1 MLLKTAFREIKT
13 SLGRYLA
20 ILAIIALGVGFFA
33 GLRVT
38 RTAMISTA
46 NHYLKDLAMFDDRIL
61 STLGWTEEDVDAFR
75 KLDGVSAAEGARSAD
90 VLCVGEDGS
99 DMVLKAHSLTQ
110 QVNRL
115 SLQAGRLPEKADEC
129 VVDAWRYDESAL
141 GSVIRLSDNNSAD
154 TMDTF
159 ASREYTVVG
168 VAASPMYVN
177 YERGGTAL
185 GNGTVAAFVYLLP
198 EGFAMDYYTEIDVTL
213 TGADGRIYTAA
224 YDDVVEAMEQPLKDL
239 AAQRAQLRY
248 DSLRSE
254 AQEKLADAQQQLDD
268 ARKQLETGWTEYY
281 DGLAQYKDGHAS
293 YIEGAGQYRD
303 GLAEYDSG
311 RAAYETARKDYEN
324 GVSQYNQGQAGY
336 EEGQRQYQ
344 AAQAQY
350 QEALAQYQLLEQQAA
365 ALPEDSPE
373 LPVLQAKLAAMKEQL
388 DATAAQLS
396 QNQAQLEATAAQLA
410 QSKAQLDAAGAA
422 LDDTERQLTQAR
434 EKLEE
439 SARQLAAAKAQL
451 EETGPKLESAR
462 QELEDGERELSDHEG
477 ELDDARQK
485 LEDLKEPDTYVL
497 GRDTNVGYVCFESDT
512 NIVAGVS
519 RVFPLFFFLLAA
531 LVCITTM
538 TRMVEEQRTQ
548 IGVLKALGYS
558 EGSIMGKYLFYSGS
572 AAGLGCLIG
581 FFGGSILFPYVI
593 WQAYAIMYR
602 MGGICF
608 VFDLRLG
615 LVSLAASMLCSMGT
629 TYLSC
634 RYELMSVPAQL
645 MRPKAPKAGKRI
657 LLERIT
663 FVWNRLSFLV
673 KVSIRNVLRYKK
685 RFCMMVIGISG
696 CTALLVTGFGVKD
709 SIANIAGQQF
719 GSVQTYGMSLLMQ
732 ENYSQGEWE
741 ELEDYLREEGRGYT
755 RASERSMDLD
765 LADGKTKSVTVVIP
779 EDTAR
784 FGDYWD
790 LHTESGEPIPFPK
803 QGEAILTAEFARRQ
817 GIKEG
822 DTVSLSDEDGNRL
835 TLRIIGLS
843 ENYVYNYL
851 YLTADSWESQNGEA
865 PDCRSVY
872 INTEGVSDEHRLLAR
887 LMKLDAVSS
896 VTVNQDTLDRFD
908 SMMSSLDYIVLV
920 IIICAGSLAFIV
932 LYNLTNINITE
943 RIREIATIKVLGFYP
958 METAAYVFRENL
970 FLTAIGGSA
979 GLLLG
984 KLLHWFV
991 MEQINIDMV
1000 SFPHTVLPLS
1010 YGYSLLLTFLFAFIV
1025 NLVMFQKLDKIN
1037 MAESLKSIE

>member
-1 MLLKTAFREIKT
+1 MGSSMMKTTLREIRQ

-20 ILAIIALGVGFFA
+20 IMAIVALGVGLFC
-33 GLRVT
+33 GLKVT
-38 RTAMISTA
+38 RDVMVKSAQQYFEERQLYDIS
-46 NHYLKDLAMFDDRIL
+46 LL
-61 STLGWTEEDVDAFR
+61 STVGFDTDVAKQLSRREKVLDAQGAVSTDALL
-75 KLDGVSAAEGARSAD
+75 LDAQGKESALKVYSLLDQQNLPVLVS
-90 VLCVGEDGS
+90 
-99 DMVLKAHSLTQ
+99 
-110 QVNRL
+110 
-115 SLQAGRLPEKADEC
+115 GRMPQNAQEC
-129 VVDAWRYDESAL
+129 VVDAQAFGKDAVGTML
-141 GSVIRLSDNNSAD
+141 TLSENNEED
-154 TMDTF
+154 TEELF
-159 ASREYTVVG
+159 AHKQFHVVG
-168 VAASPMYVN
+168 TVNSPYYAN
-177 YERGGTAL
+177 YERGTTSL
-185 GNGTVAAFVYLLP
+185 GNGTIRGFMLVLKDAFDC
-198 EGFAMDYYTEIDVTL
+198 DYDTEIFVRLNTEGAAIYSEEYDAQIDEVESWL
-213 TGADGRIYTAA
+213 EDFAQQKADERYQRLKADGEEELYTS
-224 YDDVVEAMEQPLKDL
+224 
-239 AAQRAQLRY
+239 R
-248 DSLRSE
+248 
-254 AQEKLADAQQQLDD
+254 QQLLSQTQ
-268 ARKQLETGWTEYY
+268 KNQLELE
-281 DGLAQYKDGHAS
+281 AS
-293 YIEGAGQYRD
+293 
-303 GLAEYDSG
+303 
-311 RAAYETARKDYEN
+311 
-324 GVSQYNQGQAGY
+324 
-336 EEGQRQYQ
+336 RQ
-344 AAQAQY
+344 
-350 QEALAQYQLLEQQAA
+350 
-365 ALPEDSPE
+365 
-373 LPVLQAKLAAMKEQL
+373 
-388 DATAAQLS
+388 QLS
-396 QNQAQLEATAAQLA
+396 RAEGTIA
-410 QSKAQLDAAGAA
+410 DG
-422 LDDTERQLTQAR
+422 
-434 EKLEE
+434 
-439 SARQLAAAKAQL
+439 KAQL
-451 EETGPKLESAR
+451 EIGKTQLISGKAQLQAQRQQILQQQAQLQAQRQQILQGLNQARTAKSQTAGNAYLAQANAQAQAQEQQLQASLTQVEGGLRQVESGLDQLEIAQS
-462 QELEDGERELSDHEG
+462 ELELQEQQLQNSQTELEAAQREYDAGLLQYKEGSRRLSEG
-477 ELDDARQK
+477 VDEANQQLDEAQDELDE
-485 LEDLKEPDTYVL
+485 LEEPDVYL
-497 GRDTNVGYVCFESDT
+497 LSRDTNIGYASFDNDSS
-512 NIVAGVS
+512 IVNGIAN
-519 RVFPLFFFLLAA
+519 VFPIFFFLVAA
-531 LVCITTM
+531 LVCVTTM
-538 TRMVEEQRTQ
+538 NRMVEEQRTQ

>member
-1 MLLKTAFREIKT
+1 MGSSMMKTTLREIRQ

-20 ILAIIALGVGFFA
+20 IMAIVALGVGLFC
-33 GLRVT
+33 GLKVT
-38 RTAMISTA
+38 RDVMVKSAQQYFEERQLYDIS
-46 NHYLKDLAMFDDRIL
+46 LL
-61 STLGWTEEDVDAFR
+61 STVGFDTDAAR
-75 KLDGVSAAEGARSAD
+75 QLSRREKVLDAQGAVSTDALLLDTQGKESALKVYSLLD
-90 VLCVGEDGS
+90 QQNLPVLVS
-99 DMVLKAHSLTQ
+99 
-110 QVNRL
+110 
-115 SLQAGRLPEKADEC
+115 GRLPQNVQEC
-129 VVDAWRYDESAL
+129 VVDAQAFGKDAIGTVL
-141 GSVIRLSDNNSAD
+141 TLSENNEED
-154 TMDTF
+154 TEELF
-159 ASREYTVVG
+159 AHKQFHVVG
-168 VAASPMYVN
+168 TVNSPYYAN
-177 YERGGTAL
+177 YERGTTSL
-185 GNGTVAAFVYLLP
+185 GNGTIRGFMLVPKDAFDC
-198 EGFAMDYYTEIDVTL
+198 DYDTEIFVRL
-213 TGADGRIYTAA
+213 NTGGAAIYSEEYDAQIDEVENWLEDFAQQKADERYQRLKADGEEELYASR
-224 YDDVVEAMEQPLKDL
+224 
-239 AAQRAQLRY
+239 
-248 DSLRSE
+248 
-254 AQEKLADAQQQLDD
+254 QQLLSQTQ
-268 ARKQLETGWTEYY
+268 KNQLELE
-281 DGLAQYKDGHAS
+281 AS
-293 YIEGAGQYRD
+293 
-303 GLAEYDSG
+303 
-311 RAAYETARKDYEN
+311 
-324 GVSQYNQGQAGY
+324 
-336 EEGQRQYQ
+336 RQ
-344 AAQAQY
+344 
-350 QEALAQYQLLEQQAA
+350 
-365 ALPEDSPE
+365 
-373 LPVLQAKLAAMKEQL
+373 
-388 DATAAQLS
+388 QLS
-396 QNQAQLEATAAQLA
+396 RAEGTIA
-410 QSKAQLDAAGAA
+410 DG
-422 LDDTERQLTQAR
+422 
-434 EKLEE
+434 
-439 SARQLAAAKAQL
+439 KAQL
-451 EETGPKLESAR
+451 EIGKSQLISGKAQLQAQRQQILQGLNQARTAKSQTAGNAYLAQANAQAQAQEQQLQASLTQVEDGLRQVESGLDQLELAQS
-462 QELEDGERELSDHEG
+462 ELELQEQQLQNSQTELEAAQREYDAGLLQYKEGSRQLSEG
-477 ELDDARQK
+477 VDEANQQLDEAQDELDE
-485 LEDLKEPDTYVL
+485 LEEPDVYLL
-497 GRDTNVGYVCFESDT
+497 GRDTNIGYASFDNDSS
-512 NIVAGVS
+512 IVNGIAN
-519 RVFPLFFFLLAA
+519 VFPIFFFLVAA
-531 LVCITTM
+531 LVCVTTM
-538 TRMVEEQRTQ
+538 NRMVEEQRTQ

-657 LLERIT
+657 LLERLT

-685 RFCMMVIGISG
+685 RFCMMVVGISG

-765 LADGKTKSVTVVIP
+765 LADGKTKPVTVVIP
-779 EDTAR
+779 EDTTR
-784 FGDYWD
+784 FGNYWD

-872 INTEGVSDEHRLLAR
+872 INTEGVADEHRLLAR

-970 FLTAIGGSA
+970 FLTAIGGSV
-979 GLLLG
+979 GLVLG

-1000 SFPHTVLPLS
+1000 SFPHTVMPLS

>member
-1 MLLKTAFREIKT
+1 MGSSMMKTTLREIRQ

-20 ILAIIALGVGFFA
+20 IMAIVALGVGLFC
-33 GLRVT
+33 GLKVT
-38 RTAMISTA
+38 RDVMVKSAQQYFEERQLYDIS
-46 NHYLKDLAMFDDRIL
+46 LL
-61 STLGWTEEDVDAFR
+61 STVGFDTDVAKQLSRREKVLDAQGAVSTDALL
-75 KLDGVSAAEGARSAD
+75 LDAQGKESALKVYSLLDQQNLPVLVS
-90 VLCVGEDGS
+90 
-99 DMVLKAHSLTQ
+99 
-110 QVNRL
+110 
-115 SLQAGRLPEKADEC
+115 GRLPQNAQEC
-129 VVDAWRYDESAL
+129 VVDAQAFGKDAVGTML
-141 GSVIRLSDNNSAD
+141 TLSENNEED
-154 TMDTF
+154 TEELF
-159 ASREYTVVG
+159 AHKQFHVVG
-168 VAASPMYVN
+168 TVNSPYYAN
-177 YERGGTAL
+177 YERGTTSL
-185 GNGTVAAFVYLLP
+185 GNGTIRGFMLVLKDAFDC
-198 EGFAMDYYTEIDVTL
+198 DYDTEIFVRLNTEGAAIYSEEYDAQIDEVESWL
-213 TGADGRIYTAA
+213 EDFAQQKADERYQRLKADGEEELYASR
-224 YDDVVEAMEQPLKDL
+224 
-239 AAQRAQLRY
+239 
-248 DSLRSE
+248 
-254 AQEKLADAQQQLDD
+254 QQLLSQTQ
-268 ARKQLETGWTEYY
+268 KNQLELE
-281 DGLAQYKDGHAS
+281 AS
-293 YIEGAGQYRD
+293 
-303 GLAEYDSG
+303 
-311 RAAYETARKDYEN
+311 
-324 GVSQYNQGQAGY
+324 
-336 EEGQRQYQ
+336 RQ
-344 AAQAQY
+344 
-350 QEALAQYQLLEQQAA
+350 QLLSQTQKNQ
-365 ALPEDSPE
+365 LE
-373 LPVLQAKLAAMKEQL
+373 LEASRQ
-388 DATAAQLS
+388 QLS
-396 QNQAQLEATAAQLA
+396 RAEGTIA
-410 QSKAQLDAAGAA
+410 DG
-422 LDDTERQLTQAR
+422 
-434 EKLEE
+434 
-439 SARQLAAAKAQL
+439 KAQL
-451 EETGPKLESAR
+451 EIGKSQLISGKAQLQAQRQQLLQQQAQLQAQRQQILQGLNQARTAKSQTAGNAYLAQANAQAQAQEQQLQASLTQVEDGLRQVESGLDQLELAQS
-462 QELEDGERELSDHEG
+462 ELELQEQQLQNSQTELEAAQREYDAGLLQYKEGSRQLSEG
-477 ELDDARQK
+477 VDEANQQLDEAQDELDE
-485 LEDLKEPDTYVL
+485 LEEPDVYLL
-497 GRDTNVGYVCFESDT
+497 GRDTNIGYASFDNDSS
-512 NIVAGVS
+512 IVNGIAN
-519 RVFPLFFFLLAA
+519 VFPIFFFLVAA
-531 LVCITTM
+531 LVCVTTM
-538 TRMVEEQRTQ
+538 NRMVEEQRTQ

-657 LLERIT
+657 LLERLT

-685 RFCMMVIGISG
+685 RFCMMVVGISG

-765 LADGKTKSVTVVIP
+765 LADGKTKPVTVVIP
-779 EDTAR
+779 EDTTR
-784 FGDYWD
+784 FGNYWD

-803 QGEAILTAEFARRQ
+803 QGEAILTVEFARRQ

-872 INTEGVSDEHRLLAR
+872 INTEGVADEHRLLAR

-970 FLTAIGGSA
+970 FLTAIGGSV
-979 GLLLG
+979 GLVLG

-1000 SFPHTVLPLS
+1000 SFPHTVMPLS

>member
-344 AAQAQY
+344 AAQA
-350 QEALAQYQLLEQQAA
+350 
-365 ALPEDSPE
+365 
-373 LPVLQAKLAAMKEQL
+373 
-388 DATAAQLS
+388 
-396 QNQAQLEATAAQLA
+396 
-410 QSKAQLDAAGAA
+410 
-422 LDDTERQLTQAR
+422 R

-548 IGVLKALGYS
+548 LGVLMAMGY
-558 EGSIMGKYLFYSGS
+558 GRGAILFKYFFYSGS
-572 AAGLGCLIG
+572 ASLLGCAIG
-581 FFGGSILFPYVI
+581 FVGGSYIFPKIL
-593 WQAYAIMYR
+593 WHAYNIMY
-602 MGGICF
+602 GFGIPIEF
-608 VFDLRLG
+608 VLDG
-615 LVSLAASMLCSMGT
+615 KLAAISVA
-629 TYLSC
+629 TYLLCALGATYLVC
-634 RYELMSVPAQL
+634 RGFLREVPAEL
-645 MRPKAPKAGKRI
+645 IRPKAPKEGKRV

-663 FVWNRLSFLV
+663 FLWKRLGFLT
-673 KVSIRNVLRYKK
+673 KVSLRNVLRYKQ
-685 RFCMMVIGISG
+685 RFFMMVLGIGG
-696 CTALLVTGFGVKD
+696 CTALLLTGFGIKD
-709 SIANIAGQQF
+709 SIANVVDYQFEEITLYDAAVSFTEEMDAQTQQAF
-719 GSVQTYGMSLLMQ
+719 SRQ
-732 ENYSQGEWE
+732 
-741 ELEDYLREEGRGYT
+741 
-755 RASERSMDLD
+755 A
-765 LADGKTKSVTVVIP
+765 ADVSAVVFLHDGSVTVEAGGGAKTVNLLVP
-779 EDTAR
+779 QSSLE
-784 FGDYWD
+784 GMMD
-790 LHTESGEPIPFPK
+790 LHRGGEKLSMPGT
-803 QGEAILTAEFARRQ
+803 GETLLDDALAEAL
-817 GIKEG
+817 GVSVG
-822 DTVSLSDEDGNRL
+822 DTV
-835 TLRIIGLS
+835 TLRDSDMNTLTVTVSGIFD
-843 ENYVYNYL
+843 NYVSNYAIVSADTCRDQWGSVPPVK
-851 YLTADSWESQNGEA
+851 TAFIRVADNSDA
-865 PDCRSVY
+865 
-872 INTEGVSDEHRLLAR
+872 GVHAASAR
-887 LMKLDAVSS
+887 ILDLENVSAVS
-896 VTVNQDTLDRFD
+896 VNLDTRQRVGT
-908 SMMSSLDYIVLV
+908 MMSVLDYIVWMV
-920 IIICAGSLAFIV
+920 TVCAGALAFIV
-932 LYNLTNINITE
+932 LYNLTNININE

-958 METAAYVFRENL
+958 GETSAYVFRENN
-970 FLTAIGGSA
+970 T
-979 GLLLG
+979 
-984 KLLHWFV
+984 
-991 MEQINIDMV
+991 
-1000 SFPHTVLPLS
+1000 
-1010 YGYSLLLTFLFAFIV
+1010 LTFLGMLVGLPLGKWLHAYVMSQIRIDTIAFDVRIAWQSVVFSILLTAVFAAIV
-1025 NLVMFQKLDKIN
+1025 NVVMYFKLRRIS

>member
-1 MLLKTAFREIKT
+1 MGSSMMKTTLREIRQ

-20 ILAIIALGVGFFA
+20 IMAIVALGVGLFC
-33 GLRVT
+33 GLKVT
-38 RTAMISTA
+38 RDVMVKSAQQYFEERQLYDIS
-46 NHYLKDLAMFDDRIL
+46 LL
-61 STLGWTEEDVDAFR
+61 STVGFDTDVAKQLSRREKVLDAQGAVSTDALL
-75 KLDGVSAAEGARSAD
+75 LDAQGKESALKVYSLLDQQNLPVLVS
-90 VLCVGEDGS
+90 
-99 DMVLKAHSLTQ
+99 
-110 QVNRL
+110 
-115 SLQAGRLPEKADEC
+115 GRMPQNAQEC
-129 VVDAWRYDESAL
+129 VVDAQAFGKDAVGTML
-141 GSVIRLSDNNSAD
+141 TLSENNEED
-154 TMDTF
+154 TEELF
-159 ASREYTVVG
+159 AHKQFHVVG
-168 VAASPMYVN
+168 TVNSPYYAN
-177 YERGGTAL
+177 YERGTTSL
-185 GNGTVAAFVYLLP
+185 GNGTIRGFMLVLKDAFDC
-198 EGFAMDYYTEIDVTL
+198 DYDTEIFVRL
-213 TGADGRIYTAA
+213 NTGGAAIYSEEYDAQIDEVESWLEDFAQQKADERYQRLKADGEEELYASR
-224 YDDVVEAMEQPLKDL
+224 
-239 AAQRAQLRY
+239 
-248 DSLRSE
+248 
-254 AQEKLADAQQQLDD
+254 QQLLSQTQ
-268 ARKQLETGWTEYY
+268 KNQLELE
-281 DGLAQYKDGHAS
+281 AS
-293 YIEGAGQYRD
+293 
-303 GLAEYDSG
+303 
-311 RAAYETARKDYEN
+311 
-324 GVSQYNQGQAGY
+324 
-336 EEGQRQYQ
+336 RQ
-344 AAQAQY
+344 
-350 QEALAQYQLLEQQAA
+350 
-365 ALPEDSPE
+365 
-373 LPVLQAKLAAMKEQL
+373 
-388 DATAAQLS
+388 QLS
-396 QNQAQLEATAAQLA
+396 RAEGTIA
-410 QSKAQLDAAGAA
+410 DG
-422 LDDTERQLTQAR
+422 
-434 EKLEE
+434 
-439 SARQLAAAKAQL
+439 KAQL
-451 EETGPKLESAR
+451 EIGKTQLISGKAQLQAQRQQILQGLNQARTAKSQTAGNAYLAQANAQAQAQEQQLQASLTQVEGGLRQVESGLDQLEIAQS
-462 QELEDGERELSDHEG
+462 ELELQEQQLQNSQTELEAAQREYDAGLLQYKEGSRRLSEG
-477 ELDDARQK
+477 VDEANQQLDEAQDELDE
-485 LEDLKEPDTYVL
+485 LEEPDVYLL
-497 GRDTNVGYVCFESDT
+497 GRDTNIGYASFDNDSS
-512 NIVAGVS
+512 IVNGIAN
-519 RVFPLFFFLLAA
+519 VFPIFFFLVAA
-531 LVCITTM
+531 LVCVTTM
-538 TRMVEEQRTQ
+538 NRMVEEQRTQ

>member
-1 MLLKTAFREIKT
+1 MGSSMMKTTLREIRQ

-20 ILAIIALGVGFFA
+20 IMAIVALGVGLFC
-33 GLRVT
+33 GLKVT
-38 RTAMISTA
+38 RDVMVKSAQQYFEERQLYDIS
-46 NHYLKDLAMFDDRIL
+46 LL
-61 STLGWTEEDVDAFR
+61 STVGFDTDVAKQLSRREKVLDAQGAVSTDALL
-75 KLDGVSAAEGARSAD
+75 LDAQGKESALKVYSLLDQQNLPVLVS
-90 VLCVGEDGS
+90 
-99 DMVLKAHSLTQ
+99 
-110 QVNRL
+110 
-115 SLQAGRLPEKADEC
+115 GRLPQNAQEC
-129 VVDAWRYDESAL
+129 VVDAQAFGKDAVGTML
-141 GSVIRLSDNNSAD
+141 TLSENNEED
-154 TMDTF
+154 TEELF
-159 ASREYTVVG
+159 AHKQFHVVG
-168 VAASPMYVN
+168 TVNSPYYAN
-177 YERGGTAL
+177 YERGTTSL
-185 GNGTVAAFVYLLP
+185 GNGTIRGFMLVLKDAFDC
-198 EGFAMDYYTEIDVTL
+198 DYDTEIFVRLNTEGAAIYSEEYDAQIDEVESWL
-213 TGADGRIYTAA
+213 EDFAQQKADERYQRLKADGEEELYASR
-224 YDDVVEAMEQPLKDL
+224 
-239 AAQRAQLRY
+239 
-248 DSLRSE
+248 
-254 AQEKLADAQQQLDD
+254 QQLLSQTQ
-268 ARKQLETGWTEYY
+268 KNQLELE
-281 DGLAQYKDGHAS
+281 AS
-293 YIEGAGQYRD
+293 
-303 GLAEYDSG
+303 
-311 RAAYETARKDYEN
+311 
-324 GVSQYNQGQAGY
+324 
-336 EEGQRQYQ
+336 RQ
-344 AAQAQY
+344 
-350 QEALAQYQLLEQQAA
+350 
-365 ALPEDSPE
+365 
-373 LPVLQAKLAAMKEQL
+373 
-388 DATAAQLS
+388 QLS
-396 QNQAQLEATAAQLA
+396 RAEGTIA
-410 QSKAQLDAAGAA
+410 DG
-422 LDDTERQLTQAR
+422 
-434 EKLEE
+434 
-439 SARQLAAAKAQL
+439 KAQL
-451 EETGPKLESAR
+451 EIGKSQLISGKAQLQAQRQQILQGLNQARTAKSQTAGNAYLAQANAQAQAQEQQLQASLTQVEDGLRQVESGLDQLELAQS
-462 QELEDGERELSDHEG
+462 ELELQEQQLQNSQTELEAAQREYDAGLLQYKEGSRQLSEG
-477 ELDDARQK
+477 VDEANQQLDEAQDELDE
-485 LEDLKEPDTYVL
+485 LEEPDVYLL
-497 GRDTNVGYVCFESDT
+497 GRDTNIGYASFDNDSS
-512 NIVAGVS
+512 IVNGIAN
-519 RVFPLFFFLLAA
+519 VFPIFFFLVAA
-531 LVCITTM
+531 LVCVTTM
-538 TRMVEEQRTQ
+538 NRMVEEQRTQ

-657 LLERIT
+657 LLERLT

-685 RFCMMVIGISG
+685 RFCMMVVGISG

-765 LADGKTKSVTVVIP
+765 LADGKTKPVTVVIP
-779 EDTAR
+779 EDTTR
-784 FGDYWD
+784 FGNYWD

-803 QGEAILTAEFARRQ
+803 QGEAILTVEFARRQ

-872 INTEGVSDEHRLLAR
+872 INTEGVADEHRLLAR

-970 FLTAIGGSA
+970 FLTAIGGSV
-979 GLLLG
+979 GLVLG

-1000 SFPHTVLPLS
+1000 SFPHTVMPLS

>member
-1 MLLKTAFREIKT
+1 MGSSMMKTTLREIRQ

-20 ILAIIALGVGFFA
+20 IMAIVALGVGLFC
-33 GLRVT
+33 GLKVT
-38 RTAMISTA
+38 RDVMVKSAQQYFEERQLYDIS
-46 NHYLKDLAMFDDRIL
+46 LL
-61 STLGWTEEDVDAFR
+61 STVGFDTDVAKQLSRREKVLDAQGAVSTDALL
-75 KLDGVSAAEGARSAD
+75 LDAQGNESALKVYSLLDQQNLPVLVS
-90 VLCVGEDGS
+90 
-99 DMVLKAHSLTQ
+99 
-110 QVNRL
+110 
-115 SLQAGRLPEKADEC
+115 GRMPQNVQEC
-129 VVDAWRYDESAL
+129 VVDAQAFGKDAVGTML
-141 GSVIRLSDNNSAD
+141 TLSENNEED
-154 TMDTF
+154 TEELF
-159 ASREYTVVG
+159 AHKQFHVVG
-168 VAASPMYVN
+168 TVNSPYYAN
-177 YERGGTAL
+177 YERGTTSL
-185 GNGTVAAFVYLLP
+185 GNGTIRGFMLVLKDAFDC
-198 EGFAMDYYTEIDVTL
+198 DYDTEIFVRLNTEGAAIYSEEYDAQIDEVESWL
-213 TGADGRIYTAA
+213 EDFAQQKADERYQRLKADGEEELYASR
-224 YDDVVEAMEQPLKDL
+224 
-239 AAQRAQLRY
+239 
-248 DSLRSE
+248 
-254 AQEKLADAQQQLDD
+254 QQLLSQTQ
-268 ARKQLETGWTEYY
+268 KNQLELE
-281 DGLAQYKDGHAS
+281 AS
-293 YIEGAGQYRD
+293 
-303 GLAEYDSG
+303 
-311 RAAYETARKDYEN
+311 
-324 GVSQYNQGQAGY
+324 
-336 EEGQRQYQ
+336 RQ
-344 AAQAQY
+344 
-350 QEALAQYQLLEQQAA
+350 
-365 ALPEDSPE
+365 
-373 LPVLQAKLAAMKEQL
+373 
-388 DATAAQLS
+388 QLS
-396 QNQAQLEATAAQLA
+396 RAEGTIA
-410 QSKAQLDAAGAA
+410 DG
-422 LDDTERQLTQAR
+422 
-434 EKLEE
+434 
-439 SARQLAAAKAQL
+439 KAQL
-451 EETGPKLESAR
+451 EIGKSQLISGKAQLQAQRQQILQGLNQARTAKSQTAGNAYLAQANAQAQAQEQQLQASLTQVEDGLRQVESGLDQLEIAQS
-462 QELEDGERELSDHEG
+462 ELELQEQQLQNSQTELEAAQREYDAGLLQYKEGSRQLSEGVDKANQQLDEAQDELG
-477 ELDDARQK
+477 EL
-485 LEDLKEPDTYVL
+485 EEPDVYLL
-497 GRDTNVGYVCFESDT
+497 GRDTNIGYASFDNDSS
-512 NIVAGVS
+512 IVNGIAN
-519 RVFPLFFFLLAA
+519 VFPIFFFLVAA
-531 LVCITTM
+531 LVCVTTM
-538 TRMVEEQRTQ
+538 NRMVEEQRTQ

-657 LLERIT
+657 LLERLT

-765 LADGKTKSVTVVIP
+765 LADGKTKPVTVVIP

-872 INTEGVSDEHRLLAR
+872 INTEGVADEHRLLAR

-970 FLTAIGGSA
+970 FLTAIGGSV
-979 GLLLG
+979 GLVLG

-1000 SFPHTVLPLS
+1000 SFPHTVMPLS

>member
-1 MLLKTAFREIKT
+1 MGSSMMKTTLREIRQ

-20 ILAIIALGVGFFA
+20 IMAIVALGVGLFC
-33 GLRVT
+33 GLKVT
-38 RTAMISTA
+38 RDVMVKSAQQYFEERQLYDIS
-46 NHYLKDLAMFDDRIL
+46 LL
-61 STLGWTEEDVDAFR
+61 STVGFDTDVAKQLSRREKVLDAQGAVSTDALL
-75 KLDGVSAAEGARSAD
+75 LDAQGKESALKVYSLLDQQNLPVLVS
-90 VLCVGEDGS
+90 
-99 DMVLKAHSLTQ
+99 
-110 QVNRL
+110 
-115 SLQAGRLPEKADEC
+115 GRLPQNAQEC
-129 VVDAWRYDESAL
+129 VVDAQAFGKDAVGTML
-141 GSVIRLSDNNSAD
+141 TLSENNEED
-154 TMDTF
+154 TEELF
-159 ASREYTVVG
+159 AHKQFHVVG
-168 VAASPMYVN
+168 TVNSPYYAN
-177 YERGGTAL
+177 YERGTTSL
-185 GNGTVAAFVYLLP
+185 GNGTIRGFMLVLKDAFDC
-198 EGFAMDYYTEIDVTL
+198 DYDTEIFVRLNTEGAAIYSEEYDAQIDEVESWL
-213 TGADGRIYTAA
+213 EDFAQQKADERYQRLKADGEEELYTS
-224 YDDVVEAMEQPLKDL
+224 
-239 AAQRAQLRY
+239 R
-248 DSLRSE
+248 
-254 AQEKLADAQQQLDD
+254 QQLLSQTQ
-268 ARKQLETGWTEYY
+268 KNQLELE
-281 DGLAQYKDGHAS
+281 AS
-293 YIEGAGQYRD
+293 
-303 GLAEYDSG
+303 
-311 RAAYETARKDYEN
+311 
-324 GVSQYNQGQAGY
+324 
-336 EEGQRQYQ
+336 RQ
-344 AAQAQY
+344 
-350 QEALAQYQLLEQQAA
+350 
-365 ALPEDSPE
+365 
-373 LPVLQAKLAAMKEQL
+373 
-388 DATAAQLS
+388 QLS
-396 QNQAQLEATAAQLA
+396 RAEGTIA
-410 QSKAQLDAAGAA
+410 DG
-422 LDDTERQLTQAR
+422 
-434 EKLEE
+434 
-439 SARQLAAAKAQL
+439 KAQL
-451 EETGPKLESAR
+451 EIGKTQLISGKAQLQAQRQQILQGLNQARTAKSQTAGNAYLAQANAQAQAQEQQLQASLTQVEGGLRQVESGLDQLELAQS
-462 QELEDGERELSDHEG
+462 ELELQEQQLQNSQTELEAAQREYDAGLLQYKEG
-477 ELDDARQK
+477 SRRLLEGVDEANQQLDEAQDELDE
-485 LEDLKEPDTYVL
+485 LEEPDVYL
-497 GRDTNVGYVCFESDT
+497 LSRDTNIGYASFDNDSS
-512 NIVAGVS
+512 IVNGIAN
-519 RVFPLFFFLLAA
+519 VFPIFFFLVAA
-531 LVCITTM
+531 LVCVTTM
-538 TRMVEEQRTQ
+538 NRMVEEQRTQ

-790 LHTESGEPIPFPK
+790 LHTESGGPILFPK

-822 DTVSLSDEDGNRL
+822 DIVSLSDEDGNRL

-872 INTEGVSDEHRLLAR
+872 INTEGVADEHRLLAR

-1000 SFPHTVLPLS
+1000 SFQHTVLPLS

>member
-1 MLLKTAFREIKT
+1 MGSSMMKTTLREIRQ

-20 ILAIIALGVGFFA
+20 IMAIVALGVGLFC
-33 GLRVT
+33 GLKVT
-38 RTAMISTA
+38 RDVMVKSAQQYFEERQLYDIS
-46 NHYLKDLAMFDDRIL
+46 LL
-61 STLGWTEEDVDAFR
+61 STVGFDTDVAKQLSRREKVLDAQGAVSTDALL
-75 KLDGVSAAEGARSAD
+75 LDAQGKESALKVYSLLDQQNLPVLVS
-90 VLCVGEDGS
+90 
-99 DMVLKAHSLTQ
+99 
-110 QVNRL
+110 
-115 SLQAGRLPEKADEC
+115 GRLPQNAQEC
-129 VVDAWRYDESAL
+129 VVDAQAFGKDAVGTML
-141 GSVIRLSDNNSAD
+141 TLSENNEED
-154 TMDTF
+154 TEELF
-159 ASREYTVVG
+159 AHKQFHVVG
-168 VAASPMYVN
+168 TVNSPYYAN
-177 YERGGTAL
+177 YERGTTSL
-185 GNGTVAAFVYLLP
+185 GNGTIRGFMLVLKDAFDC
-198 EGFAMDYYTEIDVTL
+198 DYDTEIFVRLNTEGAAIYSEEYDAQIDEVESWL
-213 TGADGRIYTAA
+213 EDFAQQKADERYQRLKADGEEELYASR
-224 YDDVVEAMEQPLKDL
+224 
-239 AAQRAQLRY
+239 
-248 DSLRSE
+248 
-254 AQEKLADAQQQLDD
+254 QQLLSQTQ
-268 ARKQLETGWTEYY
+268 KNQLELE
-281 DGLAQYKDGHAS
+281 AS
-293 YIEGAGQYRD
+293 
-303 GLAEYDSG
+303 
-311 RAAYETARKDYEN
+311 
-324 GVSQYNQGQAGY
+324 
-336 EEGQRQYQ
+336 RQ
-344 AAQAQY
+344 
-350 QEALAQYQLLEQQAA
+350 
-365 ALPEDSPE
+365 
-373 LPVLQAKLAAMKEQL
+373 
-388 DATAAQLS
+388 QLS
-396 QNQAQLEATAAQLA
+396 RAEGTIA
-410 QSKAQLDAAGAA
+410 DG
-422 LDDTERQLTQAR
+422 
-434 EKLEE
+434 
-439 SARQLAAAKAQL
+439 KAQL
-451 EETGPKLESAR
+451 EIGKSQLISGKAQLQAQRQQILQGLNQARTAKSQTAGNAYLAQANAQAQAQEQQLQASLTQVEDGLRQVESGLDQLELAQS
-462 QELEDGERELSDHEG
+462 ELELQEQQLQNSQTELEAAQREYDAGLLQYKEGSRQLSEG
-477 ELDDARQK
+477 VDEANQQLDEAQDELDE
-485 LEDLKEPDTYVL
+485 LEEPDVYLL
-497 GRDTNVGYVCFESDT
+497 GRDTNIGYASFDNDSS
-512 NIVAGVS
+512 IVNGIAN
-519 RVFPLFFFLLAA
+519 VFPIFFFLVAA
-531 LVCITTM
+531 LVCVTTM
-538 TRMVEEQRTQ
+538 NRMVEEQRTQ

-657 LLERIT
+657 LLERLT

-673 KVSIRNVLRYKK
+673 KVSIRNVLRYTK
-685 RFCMMVIGISG
+685 RFCMMVVGISG

-765 LADGKTKSVTVVIP
+765 LADGKTKPVTVVIP
-779 EDTAR
+779 EDTTR
-784 FGDYWD
+784 FGNYWD

-872 INTEGVSDEHRLLAR
+872 INTEGVADEHRLLAR

-970 FLTAIGGSA
+970 FLTAIGGSV
-979 GLLLG
+979 GLVLG

-1000 SFPHTVLPLS
+1000 SFPHTVMPLS

>member
-1 MLLKTAFREIKT
+1 MGSSMMKTTLREIRQ

-20 ILAIIALGVGFFA
+20 IMAIVALGVGLFC
-33 GLRVT
+33 GLKVT
-38 RTAMISTA
+38 RDVMVKSAQQYFEERQLYDIS
-46 NHYLKDLAMFDDRIL
+46 LL
-61 STLGWTEEDVDAFR
+61 STVGFDTDVAKQLSRREKVLDAQGAVSTDALL
-75 KLDGVSAAEGARSAD
+75 LDAQGKESALKVYSLLDQQNLPVLVS
-90 VLCVGEDGS
+90 
-99 DMVLKAHSLTQ
+99 
-110 QVNRL
+110 
-115 SLQAGRLPEKADEC
+115 GRLPQNAQEC
-129 VVDAWRYDESAL
+129 VVDAQAFGKDAVGTML
-141 GSVIRLSDNNSAD
+141 TLSENNEED
-154 TMDTF
+154 TEELF
-159 ASREYTVVG
+159 AHKQFHVVG
-168 VAASPMYVN
+168 TVNSPYYAN
-177 YERGGTAL
+177 YERGTTSL
-185 GNGTVAAFVYLLP
+185 GNGTIRGFMLVLKDAFDC
-198 EGFAMDYYTEIDVTL
+198 DYDTEIFVRLNTEGAAIYSEEYDAQIDEVESWL
-213 TGADGRIYTAA
+213 EDFAQQKADERYQRLKADGEEELYASRQQILSQTQKNQLEL
-224 YDDVVEAMEQPLKDL
+224 EAS
-239 AAQRAQLRY
+239 R
-248 DSLRSE
+248 
-254 AQEKLADAQQQLDD
+254 QQLSR
-268 ARKQLETGWTEYY
+268 AEGTIA
-281 DGLAQYKDGHAS
+281 DG
-293 YIEGAGQYRD
+293 
-303 GLAEYDSG
+303 
-311 RAAYETARKDYEN
+311 
-324 GVSQYNQGQAGY
+324 
-336 EEGQRQYQ
+336 
-344 AAQAQY
+344 
-350 QEALAQYQLLEQQAA
+350 
-365 ALPEDSPE
+365 
-373 LPVLQAKLAAMKEQL
+373 
-388 DATAAQLS
+388 
-396 QNQAQLEATAAQLA
+396 
-410 QSKAQLDAAGAA
+410 
-422 LDDTERQLTQAR
+422 
-434 EKLEE
+434 
-439 SARQLAAAKAQL
+439 KAQL
-451 EETGPKLESAR
+451 EIGKSQLISGKAQLQAQRQQILQGLNQARTAKSQTAGNAYLAQANAQAQAQEQQLQASLTQVEDGLRQVESGLDQLELAQSELKLQEQQLQNSQTELEAAQREYDAGMWQYQEGSRQLSEGVDEANQQLDEAQDELDKLE
-462 QELEDGERELSDHEG
+462 
-477 ELDDARQK
+477 
-485 LEDLKEPDTYVL
+485 EPDVYLL
-497 GRDTNVGYVCFESDT
+497 GRDTNIGYASFDNDSS
-512 NIVAGVS
+512 IVNGIAN
-519 RVFPLFFFLLAA
+519 VFPIFFFLVAA
-531 LVCITTM
+531 LVCVTTM
-538 TRMVEEQRTQ
+538 NRMVEEQRTQ

-685 RFCMMVIGISG
+685 RFCMMVVGISG

-741 ELEDYLREEGRGYT
+741 ELADYLREEGRGYT

-765 LADGKTKSVTVVIP
+765 LADGKTKPVTVVIP

-851 YLTADSWESQNGEA
+851 YLTADSWENQNGEA

-872 INTEGVSDEHRLLAR
+872 INTEGVADEHRLLAR

-979 GLLLG
+979 GLVLG

-1025 NLVMFQKLDKIN
+1025 NLVMFGKLDKIN

>member
-1 MLLKTAFREIKT
+1 MGSSMMKTTLREIRQ

-20 ILAIIALGVGFFA
+20 IMAIVALGVGLFC
-33 GLRVT
+33 GLKVT
-38 RTAMISTA
+38 RDVMVKSAQQYFEERQLYDIS
-46 NHYLKDLAMFDDRIL
+46 LL
-61 STLGWTEEDVDAFR
+61 STVGFDTDVAKQLSRREKVLDAQGAVSTDALL
-75 KLDGVSAAEGARSAD
+75 LDAQGKESALKVYSLLDQQNLPVLVS
-90 VLCVGEDGS
+90 
-99 DMVLKAHSLTQ
+99 
-110 QVNRL
+110 
-115 SLQAGRLPEKADEC
+115 GRLPQNAQEC
-129 VVDAWRYDESAL
+129 VVDAQAFGKDAVGTML
-141 GSVIRLSDNNSAD
+141 TLSENNEED
-154 TMDTF
+154 TEELF
-159 ASREYTVVG
+159 AHKQFHVVG
-168 VAASPMYVN
+168 TVNSPYYAN
-177 YERGGTAL
+177 YERGTTSL
-185 GNGTVAAFVYLLP
+185 GNGTIRGFMLVLKDAFDC
-198 EGFAMDYYTEIDVTL
+198 DYDTEIFVRL
-213 TGADGRIYTAA
+213 NTGGAAIYSEEYDAQIDEVESWLEDFAQQKADERYQRLKADGEEELYTS
-224 YDDVVEAMEQPLKDL
+224 
-239 AAQRAQLRY
+239 R
-248 DSLRSE
+248 
-254 AQEKLADAQQQLDD
+254 QQLLSQTQ
-268 ARKQLETGWTEYY
+268 KNQLELE
-281 DGLAQYKDGHAS
+281 AS
-293 YIEGAGQYRD
+293 
-303 GLAEYDSG
+303 
-311 RAAYETARKDYEN
+311 
-324 GVSQYNQGQAGY
+324 
-336 EEGQRQYQ
+336 RQ
-344 AAQAQY
+344 
-350 QEALAQYQLLEQQAA
+350 
-365 ALPEDSPE
+365 
-373 LPVLQAKLAAMKEQL
+373 
-388 DATAAQLS
+388 QLS
-396 QNQAQLEATAAQLA
+396 RAEGTIA
-410 QSKAQLDAAGAA
+410 DG
-422 LDDTERQLTQAR
+422 
-434 EKLEE
+434 
-439 SARQLAAAKAQL
+439 KAQL
-451 EETGPKLESAR
+451 EIGKTQLISGKAQLQAQRQQLLQQQAQLQAQRQQILQGLNQARTAKSQTAGNAYLAQANAQAQAQEQQLQASLTQVEDGLRQVESGLDQLEIAQSEL
-462 QELEDGERELSDHEG
+462 QEQQLQNSQTELEAAQREYDAGLLQYKEGSCQLSEG
-477 ELDDARQK
+477 VDEANQQLDEAQDELDE
-485 LEDLKEPDTYVL
+485 LEEPDVYLL
-497 GRDTNVGYVCFESDT
+497 GRDTNIGYASFDNDSS
-512 NIVAGVS
+512 IVNGIAN
-519 RVFPLFFFLLAA
+519 VFPIFFFLVAA
-531 LVCITTM
+531 LVCVTTM
-538 TRMVEEQRTQ
+538 NRMVEEQRTQ

-790 LHTESGEPIPFPK
+790 LHTESGEPILFPK

-822 DTVSLSDEDGNRL
+822 DIVSLSDEDGNRL

>member
-1 MLLKTAFREIKT
+1 MGSSMMKTTLREIRQ

-20 ILAIIALGVGFFA
+20 IMAIVALGVGLFC
-33 GLRVT
+33 GLKVT
-38 RTAMISTA
+38 RDVMVKSAQQYFEERQLYDIS
-46 NHYLKDLAMFDDRIL
+46 LL
-61 STLGWTEEDVDAFR
+61 STVGFDTDVAKQLSRREKVLDAQGAVSTDALL
-75 KLDGVSAAEGARSAD
+75 LDAQGKESALKVYSLLDQQNLPVLVS
-90 VLCVGEDGS
+90 
-99 DMVLKAHSLTQ
+99 
-110 QVNRL
+110 
-115 SLQAGRLPEKADEC
+115 GRMPQNAQEC
-129 VVDAWRYDESAL
+129 VVDAQAFGKDAVGTML
-141 GSVIRLSDNNSAD
+141 TLSENNEED
-154 TMDTF
+154 TEELF
-159 ASREYTVVG
+159 AHKQFHVVG
-168 VAASPMYVN
+168 TVNSPYYAN
-177 YERGGTAL
+177 YERGTTSL
-185 GNGTVAAFVYLLP
+185 GNGTIRGFMLVLKDAFDC
-198 EGFAMDYYTEIDVTL
+198 DYDTEIFVRLNTEGAAIYSEEYDAQIDEVESWL
-213 TGADGRIYTAA
+213 EDFAQQKADERYQRLKADGEEELYASRQQILSQTQKNQLEL
-224 YDDVVEAMEQPLKDL
+224 EAS
-239 AAQRAQLRY
+239 R
-248 DSLRSE
+248 
-254 AQEKLADAQQQLDD
+254 QQLSR
-268 ARKQLETGWTEYY
+268 AEGTIA
-281 DGLAQYKDGHAS
+281 DG
-293 YIEGAGQYRD
+293 
-303 GLAEYDSG
+303 
-311 RAAYETARKDYEN
+311 
-324 GVSQYNQGQAGY
+324 
-336 EEGQRQYQ
+336 
-344 AAQAQY
+344 
-350 QEALAQYQLLEQQAA
+350 
-365 ALPEDSPE
+365 
-373 LPVLQAKLAAMKEQL
+373 
-388 DATAAQLS
+388 
-396 QNQAQLEATAAQLA
+396 
-410 QSKAQLDAAGAA
+410 
-422 LDDTERQLTQAR
+422 
-434 EKLEE
+434 
-439 SARQLAAAKAQL
+439 KAQL
-451 EETGPKLESAR
+451 EIGKSQLISGKAQLQAQRQQLLQQQAQLQAQRQQILQGLNQARTAKSQTAGNAYLAQANAQEQQLQASLTQVEDGLRQVESGLDQLEIAQS
-462 QELEDGERELSDHEG
+462 ELELQEQQLQNSQTELEAAQREYDAGLLQYKEGSRQLSEGVDKANQQLDEAQDELG
-477 ELDDARQK
+477 EL
-485 LEDLKEPDTYVL
+485 EEPDVYLL
-497 GRDTNVGYVCFESDT
+497 GRDTNIGYASFDNDSS
-512 NIVAGVS
+512 IVNGIAN
-519 RVFPLFFFLLAA
+519 VFPIFFFLVAA
-531 LVCITTM
+531 LVCVTTM
-538 TRMVEEQRTQ
+538 NRMVVEQRTQ

-685 RFCMMVIGISG
+685 RFCMMVVGISG

-765 LADGKTKSVTVVIP
+765 LADGKTKPVTVVIP

-784 FGDYWD
+784 FGNYWD

-872 INTEGVSDEHRLLAR
+872 INTEGVADEHRLLAR

-970 FLTAIGGSA
+970 FLTAIGGSV
-979 GLLLG
+979 GLVLG

-1000 SFPHTVLPLS
+1000 SFPHTVMPLS

>member
-1 MLLKTAFREIKT
+1 MGSSMMKTTLREIRQ

-20 ILAIIALGVGFFA
+20 IMAIVALGVGLFC
-33 GLRVT
+33 GLKVT
-38 RTAMISTA
+38 RDVMVKSAQQYFEERQLYDIS
-46 NHYLKDLAMFDDRIL
+46 LL
-61 STLGWTEEDVDAFR
+61 STVGFDTDVAKQLSRREKVLDAQGAVSTDALL
-75 KLDGVSAAEGARSAD
+75 LDAQGKESALKVYSLLDQQNLPVLVS
-90 VLCVGEDGS
+90 
-99 DMVLKAHSLTQ
+99 
-110 QVNRL
+110 
-115 SLQAGRLPEKADEC
+115 GRLPQNAQEC
-129 VVDAWRYDESAL
+129 VVDAQAFGKDAVGTML
-141 GSVIRLSDNNSAD
+141 TLSENNEED
-154 TMDTF
+154 TEELF
-159 ASREYTVVG
+159 AHKQFHVVG
-168 VAASPMYVN
+168 TVNSPYYAN
-177 YERGGTAL
+177 YERGTTSL
-185 GNGTVAAFVYLLP
+185 GNGTIRGFMLVLKDAFDC
-198 EGFAMDYYTEIDVTL
+198 DYDTEIFVRLNTEGAAIYSEEYDAQIDEVESWL
-213 TGADGRIYTAA
+213 EDFAQQKADERYQRLKADGEEELYASR
-224 YDDVVEAMEQPLKDL
+224 
-239 AAQRAQLRY
+239 
-248 DSLRSE
+248 
-254 AQEKLADAQQQLDD
+254 QQLLSQTQ
-268 ARKQLETGWTEYY
+268 KNQLELE
-281 DGLAQYKDGHAS
+281 AS
-293 YIEGAGQYRD
+293 
-303 GLAEYDSG
+303 
-311 RAAYETARKDYEN
+311 
-324 GVSQYNQGQAGY
+324 
-336 EEGQRQYQ
+336 RQ
-344 AAQAQY
+344 
-350 QEALAQYQLLEQQAA
+350 
-365 ALPEDSPE
+365 
-373 LPVLQAKLAAMKEQL
+373 
-388 DATAAQLS
+388 QLS
-396 QNQAQLEATAAQLA
+396 RAEGTIA
-410 QSKAQLDAAGAA
+410 DG
-422 LDDTERQLTQAR
+422 
-434 EKLEE
+434 
-439 SARQLAAAKAQL
+439 KAQL
-451 EETGPKLESAR
+451 EIGKSQLISGKAQLQAQRQQILQGLNQARTAKSQTAGNAYLAQANAQAQAQEQQLQASLTQVEDGLRQVESGLDQLEIAQS
-462 QELEDGERELSDHEG
+462 ELELQEQQLQNSQTELEAAQREYDAGLLQYKEGSRQLSEG
-477 ELDDARQK
+477 VDEANQQLDEAQDELDE
-485 LEDLKEPDTYVL
+485 LEEPDVYL
-497 GRDTNVGYVCFESDT
+497 LSRDTNIGYASFDNDSS
-512 NIVAGVS
+512 IVNGIAN
-519 RVFPLFFFLLAA
+519 VFPIFFFLVAA
-531 LVCITTM
+531 LVCVTTM
-538 TRMVEEQRTQ
+538 NRMVEEQRTQ

-790 LHTESGEPIPFPK
+790 LHTESGEPILFPK

-822 DTVSLSDEDGNRL
+822 DIVSLSDEDGNRL

-872 INTEGVSDEHRLLAR
+872 INTEGVADEHRLLAR

-958 METAAYVFRENL
+958 METPAYVFRENL

>member
-168 VAASPMYVN
+168 VAASPMYIN

-198 EGFAMDYYTEIDVTL
+198 EGFALDYYTEIDVTL

-224 YDDVVEAMEQPLKDL
+224 YDDAVEAMEQPLKEL

-248 DSLRSE
+248 DTLRSE

-268 ARKQLETGWTEYY
+268 ARKQLETGWAEYY
-281 DGLAQYKDGHAS
+281 DGLAKYQDGQAS
-293 YIEGAGQYRD
+293 YVEGAGQYRD

-311 RAAYETARKDYEN
+311 RAAYEAARKDYEN
-324 GVSQYNQGQAGY
+324 GVSQYDQGQTGY

-344 AAQAQY
+344 AAQQQY
-350 QEALAQYQLLEQQAA
+350 QAALAQYQLLEQQAA

-422 LDDTERQLTQAR
+422 LDTTEQQLAQAQ

-439 SARQLAAAKAQL
+439 SARRLAAAKAQL

-548 IGVLKALGYS
+548 LGVLMAMGY
-558 EGSIMGKYLFYSGS
+558 GRGAILFKYFFYSGS
-572 AAGLGCLIG
+572 ASLLGCAIG
-581 FFGGSILFPYVI
+581 FVGGSYIFPKIL
-593 WQAYAIMYR
+593 WHAYNIMY
-602 MGGICF
+602 GFGIPIEF
-608 VFDLRLG
+608 VLDG
-615 LVSLAASMLCSMGT
+615 KLAAISVA
-629 TYLSC
+629 TYLLCALGATYLVC
-634 RYELMSVPAQL
+634 RGFLREVPAEL
-645 MRPKAPKAGKRI
+645 IRPKAPKEGKRV

-663 FVWNRLSFLV
+663 FLWKRLGFLT
-673 KVSIRNVLRYKK
+673 KVSLRNVLRYKQ
-685 RFCMMVIGISG
+685 RFFMMVLGIGG
-696 CTALLVTGFGVKD
+696 CTALLLAGFGIKD
-709 SIANIAGQQF
+709 SITNVVDYQFEEITLYDAAVSFTEEMDAETQQAF
-719 GSVQTYGMSLLMQ
+719 SRQ
-732 ENYSQGEWE
+732 
-741 ELEDYLREEGRGYT
+741 
-755 RASERSMDLD
+755 A
-765 LADGKTKSVTVVIP
+765 ADVSAVVFLHDGSVTVEAGGGAKTVNLLVP
-779 EDTAR
+779 QSSLE
-784 FGDYWD
+784 GMMD
-790 LHTESGEPIPFPK
+790 LHRGGEKLSMPGT
-803 QGEAILTAEFARRQ
+803 GETLLNDALAEAL
-817 GIKEG
+817 GVSVG
-822 DTVSLSDEDGNRL
+822 DTV
-835 TLRIIGLS
+835 TLRDSDMNTLTVTVSGIFD
-843 ENYVYNYL
+843 NYVANYAIVSPETSREQWGSVPPVK
-851 YLTADSWESQNGEA
+851 TAFIRVADNSDAGIHAASARILDLEN
-865 PDCRSVY
+865 
-872 INTEGVSDEHRLLAR
+872 VS
-887 LMKLDAVSS
+887 AVS
-896 VTVNQDTLDRFD
+896 VNLDTRQRVGT
-908 SMMSSLDYIVLV
+908 MMSVLDYIVWMV
-920 IIICAGSLAFIV
+920 TVCAGALAFIV
-932 LYNLTNINITE
+932 LYNLTNININE

-958 METAAYVFRENL
+958 GETAAYVFRENN
-970 FLTAIGGSA
+970 T
-979 GLLLG
+979 
-984 KLLHWFV
+984 
-991 MEQINIDMV
+991 
-1000 SFPHTVLPLS
+1000 
-1010 YGYSLLLTFLFAFIV
+1010 LTFLGMLVGLPLGKWLHAYVMSQIRIDTIAFDVRIAWQSVVFSMLLTAVFAAIV
-1025 NLVMFQKLDKIN
+1025 DVVMYFKLRRIS
-1037 MAESLKSIE
+1037 MAESLKSIK

>member
-1 MLLKTAFREIKT
+1 MGSSMMKTTLREIRQ

-20 ILAIIALGVGFFA
+20 IMAIVALGVGLFC
-33 GLRVT
+33 GLKVT
-38 RTAMISTA
+38 RDVMVKSAQQYFEERQLYDIS
-46 NHYLKDLAMFDDRIL
+46 LL
-61 STLGWTEEDVDAFR
+61 STVGFDTDVAKQLSRREKVLDAQGAVSTDALL
-75 KLDGVSAAEGARSAD
+75 LDAQGKESALKVYSLLDQQNLPVLVS
-90 VLCVGEDGS
+90 
-99 DMVLKAHSLTQ
+99 
-110 QVNRL
+110 
-115 SLQAGRLPEKADEC
+115 GRLPQNAQEC
-129 VVDAWRYDESAL
+129 VVDAQAFGKDAVGTML
-141 GSVIRLSDNNSAD
+141 TLSENNEED
-154 TMDTF
+154 TEELF
-159 ASREYTVVG
+159 AHKQFHVVG
-168 VAASPMYVN
+168 TVNSPYYAN
-177 YERGGTAL
+177 YERGTTSL
-185 GNGTVAAFVYLLP
+185 GNGTIRGFMLVLKDAFDC
-198 EGFAMDYYTEIDVTL
+198 DYDTEIFVRLNTEGAAIYSEDYDAQLAEVASWLQDIAQQQAQRQQLLKQQAQLQAQRQQILQGLNQARTAKSQTAGNAYLAQANAQAQAQEQQLQASL
-213 TGADGRIYTAA
+213 TQVEDGLRQ
-224 YDDVVEAMEQPLKDL
+224 VESGLDQLELAQSELELQEQQLQNSQTEL
-239 AAQRAQLRY
+239 EAAQREYDAGLLQYKEGSRQL
-248 DSLRSE
+248 SE
-254 AQEKLADAQQQLDD
+254 GVDEANQQLD
-268 ARKQLETGWTEYY
+268 E
-281 DGLAQYKDGHAS
+281 AQD
-293 YIEGAGQYRD
+293 
-303 GLAEYDSG
+303 
-311 RAAYETARKDYEN
+311 
-324 GVSQYNQGQAGY
+324 
-336 EEGQRQYQ
+336 
-344 AAQAQY
+344 
-350 QEALAQYQLLEQQAA
+350 
-365 ALPEDSPE
+365 E
-373 LPVLQAKLAAMKEQL
+373 LDE
-388 DATAAQLS
+388 
-396 QNQAQLEATAAQLA
+396 
-410 QSKAQLDAAGAA
+410 
-422 LDDTERQLTQAR
+422 
-434 EKLEE
+434 LEE
-439 SARQLAAAKAQL
+439 
-451 EETGPKLESAR
+451 
-462 QELEDGERELSDHEG
+462 
-477 ELDDARQK
+477 
-485 LEDLKEPDTYVL
+485 PDVYLL
-497 GRDTNVGYVCFESDT
+497 GRDTNIGYASFDNDSS
-512 NIVAGVS
+512 IVNGIAN
-519 RVFPLFFFLLAA
+519 VFPIFFFLVAA
-531 LVCITTM
+531 LVCVTTM
-538 TRMVEEQRTQ
+538 NRMVEEQRTQ

-657 LLERIT
+657 LLERLT

-685 RFCMMVIGISG
+685 RFCMMVVGISG

-765 LADGKTKSVTVVIP
+765 LADGKTKPVTVVIP
-779 EDTAR
+779 EDTTR
-784 FGDYWD
+784 FGNYWD

-872 INTEGVSDEHRLLAR
+872 INTEGVADEHRLLAR

-970 FLTAIGGSA
+970 FLTAIGGSV
-979 GLLLG
+979 GLVLG

-1000 SFPHTVLPLS
+1000 SFPHTVMPLS

>member
-1 MLLKTAFREIKT
+1 MGSSMMKTTLREIRQ

-20 ILAIIALGVGFFA
+20 IMAIVALGVGLFC
-33 GLRVT
+33 GLKVT
-38 RTAMISTA
+38 RDVMVKSAQQYFEERQLYDIS
-46 NHYLKDLAMFDDRIL
+46 LL
-61 STLGWTEEDVDAFR
+61 STVGFDTDVAKQLSRREKVLDAQGAVSTDALL
-75 KLDGVSAAEGARSAD
+75 LDAQGKESALKVYSLLDQQNLPVLVS
-90 VLCVGEDGS
+90 
-99 DMVLKAHSLTQ
+99 
-110 QVNRL
+110 
-115 SLQAGRLPEKADEC
+115 GRLPQNAQEC
-129 VVDAWRYDESAL
+129 VVDAQAFGKDAVGTML
-141 GSVIRLSDNNSAD
+141 TLSENNEED
-154 TMDTF
+154 TEELF
-159 ASREYTVVG
+159 AHKQFHVVG
-168 VAASPMYVN
+168 TVNSPYYAN
-177 YERGGTAL
+177 YERGTTSL
-185 GNGTVAAFVYLLP
+185 GNGTIRGFMLVLKDAFDC
-198 EGFAMDYYTEIDVTL
+198 DYDTEIFVRL
-213 TGADGRIYTAA
+213 NTGGAAIYSEEYDAQIDEVESWLEDFAQQKADERYQRLKADGEEELYTS
-224 YDDVVEAMEQPLKDL
+224 
-239 AAQRAQLRY
+239 R
-248 DSLRSE
+248 
-254 AQEKLADAQQQLDD
+254 QQLLSQTQ
-268 ARKQLETGWTEYY
+268 KNQLELE
-281 DGLAQYKDGHAS
+281 AS
-293 YIEGAGQYRD
+293 
-303 GLAEYDSG
+303 
-311 RAAYETARKDYEN
+311 
-324 GVSQYNQGQAGY
+324 
-336 EEGQRQYQ
+336 RQ
-344 AAQAQY
+344 
-350 QEALAQYQLLEQQAA
+350 
-365 ALPEDSPE
+365 
-373 LPVLQAKLAAMKEQL
+373 
-388 DATAAQLS
+388 QLS
-396 QNQAQLEATAAQLA
+396 RAEGTIA
-410 QSKAQLDAAGAA
+410 DG
-422 LDDTERQLTQAR
+422 
-434 EKLEE
+434 
-439 SARQLAAAKAQL
+439 KAQL
-451 EETGPKLESAR
+451 EIGKTQLISGKAQLQAQRQQILQGLNQARTAKSQTAGNAYLAQANAQAQAQEQQLQASLTQVEDGLRQVESGLDQLEIAQS
-462 QELEDGERELSDHEG
+462 ELELQEQQLQNSQTELEAAQREYDAGLLQYKEGSRQLSEG
-477 ELDDARQK
+477 VDEANQQLDEAQDELDE
-485 LEDLKEPDTYVL
+485 LEEPDVYLL
-497 GRDTNVGYVCFESDT
+497 GRDTNIGYASFDNDSS
-512 NIVAGVS
+512 IVNGIAN
-519 RVFPLFFFLLAA
+519 VFPIFFFLVAA
-531 LVCITTM
+531 LVCVTTM
-538 TRMVEEQRTQ
+538 NRMVEEQRTQ

-790 LHTESGEPIPFPK
+790 LHTESGEPILFPK

-822 DTVSLSDEDGNRL
+822 DIVSLSDEDGNRL

-872 INTEGVSDEHRLLAR
+872 INTEGVADEHRLLAR